1 MYRIIK
7 IALKIFPRP
16 LLIKLS
22 LLVHKAV
29 AFFMR
34 GSNVHCP
41 VCGGHFRKFLPY
53 GYVNK
58 RQNALCPG
66 CLSLERHRALW
77 LYLKDNTEF
86 FSKEANVLH
95 IAPEQCFIKRFRK
108 NKNFTYT
115 TGDIESPLADVKM
128 DVCRNPFPDNSFDIV
143 ICNHVFEHVDNDY
156 LAMQEFYRVLKPGGM
171 GIFQVPIKI
180 DIDKTDEDSSVVDSK
195 EREKRFGQYDHVR
208 YYGMDYFVRLKN
220 AGFEIDEKAKLFI
233 ENMSDKDILHFG
245 IMKDD
250 LLPIVKK

>member
-22 LLVHKAV
+22 LLIHKVV

-41 VCGGHFRKFLPY
+41 VCGGSFKKFLPY

-58 RQNALCPG
+58 RENALCPG

-77 LYLKDNTEF
+77 LYLKDNTGF
-86 FSKEANVLH
+86 FSNEANVLH
-95 IAPEQCFIKRFRK
+95 IAPEQCFIKRFRN
-108 NKNFTYT
+108 NKNFKYT
-115 TGDIESPLADVKM
+115 TADIESPLADVKM
-128 DVCRNPFPDNSFDIV
+128 DICKNPFPDNSFDII
-143 ICNHVFEHVDNDY
+143 ICNHVLEHVDNDS

-180 DIDKTDEDSSVVDSK
+180 DSEKTDEDSSIVDPK

-208 YYGMDYFVRLKN
+208 YYGMDYFARLN
-220 AGFEIDEKAKLFI
+220 FAGFEIDEKAKQFV
-233 ENMSDKDILHFG
+233 ENMRDEDLMRYG
-245 IMKDD
+245 IIKDD